1 MVSDLSYVY
10 KHEQEQENYDLHE
23 GLRLTTSLIID
34 QDLSLLQKKC
44 QICCL
49 FGSH

>member
-1 MVSDLSYVY
+1 MVGDLRYVY
-10 KHEQEQENYDLHE
+10 KHEQEKEKYDLHE

-34 QDLSLLQKKC
+34 QDLS
-44 QICCL
+44 CL